1 MNQIVIRELDD
12 RSLQMLQ
19 ARAQASNRTPEEE
32 ARALLLAGLVADP
45 AVRVRDMDR
54 IRAMTPQRL
63 ESDSTDA
70 IRAIRDGQTEVPH
83 D

>member
-19 ARAQASNRTPEEE
+19 ARAKASNRTPEEE

-63 ESDSTDA
+63 ESDSTGI

>member
-19 ARAQASNRTPEEE
+19 ARAKASNRTPEEE

-63 ESDSTDA
+63 ESDSTDI